1 MQTIQTFLKEF
12 GGELDV
18 SEAAEPV
25 EDYKTFNEF
34 FYRKLKPG
42 ARPIAALD
50 RPDVMVSGA
59 DCRLTAFN
67 SVSDATRCWI
77 KVHISSCL
85 EVADIT
91 SLTSCILPLSKPCTL
106 ILCP

>member
-1 MQTIQTFLKEF
+1 MAGAQTIHTFLKEF

-25 EDYKTFNEF
+25 ESYKTFNEF

-42 ARPIAALD
+42 ARPIAAAD

-67 SVSDATRCWI
+67 SVSDATRCWV
-77 KVHISSCL
+77 KVWPSY
-85 EVADIT
+85 
-91 SLTSCILPLSKPCTL
+91 
-106 ILCP
+106 